1 MTKVFPYGAVEVSHL
16 EKGVFKVNRQR
27 LKLYFG
33 GNIEKVKTNI
43 VLKLE

>member
-1 MTKVFPYGAVEVSHL
+1 MTKVFPYGVVEVSHSK
-16 EKGVFKVNRQR
+16 KGIFKLNRQR

-43 VLKLE
+43 VLNLE